1 MEITDFTIQELM
13 LNIFIGIIIFI
24 AMIRVALW
32 FLDTIVGGLY
42 YKLIKFIKDVPN
54 RLWKR
59 GKNDENSNTKNRV
72 K

>member
-32 FLDTIVGGLY
+32 FLDTIVG
-42 YKLIKFIKDVPN
+42 
-54 RLWKR
+54 
-59 GKNDENSNTKNRV
+59 
-72 K
+72 